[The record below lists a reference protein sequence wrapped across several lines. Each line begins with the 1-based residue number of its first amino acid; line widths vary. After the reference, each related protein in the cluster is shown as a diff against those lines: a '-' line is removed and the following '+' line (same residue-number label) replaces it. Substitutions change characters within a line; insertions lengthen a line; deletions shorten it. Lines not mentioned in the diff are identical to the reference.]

1 MITREMIEGLFAQTR
16 EHRQAGRVD
25 WDIDGPCRW
34 SYFFVDADRDKLIGA
49 ARELRASGYAFAGLL
64 EPERTDDSQGL
75 FLRVDRIET
84 HDVASLLARND
95 ELHAFAARFGV
106 SYDGMDV
113 GGVEERPR
121 S

>member
-1 MITREMIEGLFAQTR
+1 
-16 EHRQAGRVD
+16 
-25 WDIDGPCRW
+25 
-34 SYFFVDADRDKLIGA
+34 
-49 ARELRASGYAFAGLL
+49 
-64 EPERTDDSQGL
+64 
-75 FLRVDRIET
+75 
-84 HDVASLLARND
+84 VASLLARND